1 MFIVLLFHFIRI
13 LVHSTLGENTLS
25 FITDGLYNTSLATV
39 WEATGRREV
48 SGKTIMLG
56 TVMWAAVVEVGRRD
70 RLK

>member
-1 MFIVLLFHFIRI
+1 M
-13 LVHSTLGENTLS
+13 S

-56 TVMWAAVVEVGRRD
+56 TVMWAAVVEVRRRD